1 MSSSESES
9 DYDENVADNGQN
21 EKGGTNSDGEEAGE
35 TSLSRETSDKTFAE
49 LGLVDVLCE
58 ACDKVGWKKPSKIQA
73 EANRAKASPAPTPK
87 RRAATPTDAWTK
99 RPKPATRAAC

>member
-9 DYDENVADNGQN
+9 DYDENVPDNEQN
-21 EKGGTNSDGEEAGE
+21 AKAGTNSDGEEAE
-35 TSLSRETSDKTFAE
+35 DSSLSREASDKTFAD

-73 EANRAKASPAPTPK
+73 
-87 RRAATPTDAWTK
+87 AAIPVAHVGSLPIT
-99 RPKPATRAAC
+99 